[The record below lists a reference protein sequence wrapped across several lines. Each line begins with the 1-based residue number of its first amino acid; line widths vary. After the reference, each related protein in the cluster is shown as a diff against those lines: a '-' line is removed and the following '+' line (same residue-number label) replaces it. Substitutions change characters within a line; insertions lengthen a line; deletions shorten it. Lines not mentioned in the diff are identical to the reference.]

1 MTELSLFSGAGG
13 GLLGTK
19 LLGFQCVGYVE
30 RDEYCQQVIRARIR
44 DGYLDDAP
52 IFPDVRA
59 FSGLPYRGR
68 VDLLT
73 AGFPCQPFSVAGKK
87 RGADDERNMWPD
99 TLRVLCEVRPRWA
112 LLENVPGL
120 LGRHG
125 YYGTILGE
133 LAEAGF
139 HVRWDCVSAQE
150 CGAPHRRERLWM
162 LVSDS
167 ECDELRHQFRGG
179 LGPSGESP
187 NVSRDDGA
195 ESGMADAWSSGREEC
210 AMDGLRQ
217 GLGSVREARLSRSW
231 TTCLEH
237 GWWSAEP
244 ALGRVADGVADRMV
258 QLRALGN
265 GQVPCVVVEAMRTL
279 TVR

>member
-19 LLGFQCVGYVE
+19 LLGFRCVGYVE
-30 RDEYCQQVIRARIR
+30 RDEYCQRVIRARIR

-52 IFPDVRA
+52 IFSDIRS

-87 RGADDERNMWPD
+87 RGADDERNMWPE
-99 TLRVLCEVRPRWA
+99 TFRVLCEVRPRWA

-120 LGRHG
+120 LGKHG
-125 YYGTILGE
+125 YFGTILAD
-133 LAEAGF
+133 LAEGGF
-139 HVRWDCVSAQE
+139 HVEWDCVSAE
-150 CGAPHRRERLWM
+150 EVGAPHRRERLWM

-167 ECDELRHQFRGG
+167 IGDKLRHQPGWRCRQDGQDSAFAREY
-179 LGPSGESP
+179 GPSGL
-187 NVSRDDGA
+187 VA
-195 ESGMADAWSSGREEC
+195 HADSEQMERAP
-210 AMDGLRQ
+210 
-217 GLGSVREARLSRSW
+217 VARGERNPW
-231 TTCLEH
+231 FP
-237 GWWSAEP
+237 EP
-244 ALGRVADGVADRMV
+244 EVGRVVDGIADRMV

-265 GQVPCVVVEAMRTL
+265 GQVPRVVVEALRRL
-279 TVR
+279 A